1 MPKIEGRLNIRIDNQ
16 LKEQAKETLDGMGL
30 DMTTEVQAIKEL
42 NEGDTE
48 TFNTIEDLWLDLN
61 DED

>member
-1 MPKIEGRLNIRIDNQ
+1 MPKTEGRLNIRIDNQ

-42 NEGDTE
+42 NERDTE